1 MVDTTLENFKKNI
14 ELNKLYNIDIEYKL
28 KDNKKIIHTGSK
40 TEILKD
46 NIIYKEYTN
55 VIIGDINGDGVI
67 NSADLLKIRQH
78 LLNVKRI
85 DGGK

>member
-1 MVDTTLENFKKNI
+1 MVDTTIENFKKNI

-28 KDNKKIIHTGSK
+28 KDNKKIIYTGSK
-40 TEILKD
+40 TKILKD

-67 NSADLLKIRQH
+67 NSADLLKIR
-78 LLNVKRI
+78 
-85 DGGK
+85 